1 MIKCDGITKKYF
13 SKIAVNNLSLNLEQG
28 KVYALLGPNGS
39 GKSTLMKMLG
49 GLVKCD
55 SGCIYFDNEPLNF
68 RHKAEIAYM
77 PTEGFFF
84 KYMTIENAGKYYRD
98 FFRDFDFS
106 KYLKIISMMNLDKKQ
121 KISSLS
127 SGMMAKA
134 KIALT
139 LSRASR
145 LIMLD
150 EPLNGIDIIARDEII
165 NIILSNISER
175 STILISSHLVDELE
189 KIVDSA
195 VYMKDGSIVTGGDA
209 EDIRTR
215 YGKSLVDIYR
225 DIYGTGGYTN
235 A

>member
-1 MIKCDGITKKYF
+1 
-13 SKIAVNNLSLNLEQG
+13 
-28 KVYALLGPNGS
+28 
-39 GKSTLMKMLG
+39 
-49 GLVKCD
+49 
-55 SGCIYFDNEPLNF
+55 
-68 RHKAEIAYM
+68 
-77 PTEGFFF
+77 
-84 KYMTIENAGKYYRD
+84 
-98 FFRDFDFS
+98 
-106 KYLKIISMMNLDKKQ
+106 MMNLDKKQ

-165 NIILSNISER
+165 NIILNNISER
-175 STILISSHLVDELE
+175 STMLISSHLVDELE